1 MIVHKT
7 VNIYLLGYC
16 HVLNGL
22 LICSISS
29 DTNHSNLI
37 NLLNNFSVQYSY
49 IVGNSARTPAK
60 LYEQIFSLHSR
71 LQEWLDIELLSS
83 RNKAETDYDDSKRN
97 TSDAWTSRQ
106 DVYKGES
113 YDNSTLSVIHKDFKT
128 QPGFDSID
136 IKNDRTKDID
146 KLFNMTFKSEGDS
159 EEEAS
164 DFVLEFN
171 QKRFLFNQTSEKLGD
186 SRGSHML
193 DSFESAKGP
202 LSPVFRLHSADV
214 SERSEISE
222 RQECDILNEPVVI
235 TIKLPFEEIREV
247 PELTEREA
255 DSLLPIVPNS
265 SKLLMC
271 RSQQIL
277 PRKPRKNMLASES
290 L

>member
-1 MIVHKT
+1 MHKS
-7 VNIYLLGYC
+7 VNIYLLAYC

-29 DTNHSNLI
+29 DSNHSNLI

-60 LYEQIFSLHSR
+60 LYEQMFSLHSR
-71 LQEWLDIELLSS
+71 LQEWLDIELLSG

-113 YDNSTLSVIHKDFKT
+113 YDNSTLSVIHKDLKT
-128 QPGFDSID
+128 QTGFDSID
-136 IKNDRTKDID
+136 IKNDRSKDID

-164 DFVLEFN
+164 EFVLEFN
-171 QKRFLFNQTSEKLGD
+171 QKRFLFNQTSEKPGD
-186 SRGSHML
+186 SRESHML

-202 LSPVFRLHSADV
+202 LSPVFRLHSADI
-214 SERSEISE
+214 SERS
-222 RQECDILNEPVVI
+222 ECDILNEPVTI
-235 TIKLPFEEIREV
+235 TIKLPIEEIREV

-255 DSLLPIVPNS
+255 DSLLPIVPSS
-265 SKLLMC
+265 SKLQMC

-277 PRKPRKNMLASES
+277 PRKPRKNMQASES

>member
-1 MIVHKT
+1 MNKS
-7 VNIYLLGYC
+7 VNIYLLSYC

-22 LICSISS
+22 LICSISTE
-29 DTNHSNLI
+29 TNHSNLI
-37 NLLNNFSVQYSY
+37 NLLNNFSIQYSY

-60 LYEQIFSLHSR
+60 LYEQILSLHSR

-83 RNKAETDYDDSKRN
+83 RNKAETDFDDSKRN

-113 YDNSTLSVIHKDFKT
+113 YDNSTLSVIHKDLKT

-136 IKNDRTKDID
+136 IKNDRSKEID

-159 EEEAS
+159 EDEAS

-186 SRGSHML
+186 SKDSHML

-214 SERSEISE
+214 S
-222 RQECDILNEPVVI
+222 DILNEPVTI

-277 PRKPRKNMLASES
+277 PRKPRKNTQASES